1 MFKNH
6 STVKSNAVKM
16 RRAYFKI
23 YARINECRKN
33 DLKYI
38 IYEQNSNRKHYHVG
52 NLESQLI
59 DQAKK
64 MLEEVGP
71 DKLSIRAIA
80 EQLAESA
87 TAVYHHFA
95 NKDELNVSH
104 LAAEAFNQLGK
115 SIDSMSDQC

>member
-1 MFKNH
+1 M
-6 STVKSNAVKM
+6 S
-16 RRAYFKI
+16 KI
-23 YARINECRKN
+23 A
-33 DLKYI
+33 
-38 IYEQNSNRKHYHVG
+38 NRKHYHVG

-80 EQLAESA
+80 EQLGVSA

-95 NKDELNVSH
+95 NKDELISH
-104 LAAEAFNQLGK
+104 LAAEGFNQLEK
-115 SIDSMSDQC
+115 VLIQCQINVENQSKLQILRYG